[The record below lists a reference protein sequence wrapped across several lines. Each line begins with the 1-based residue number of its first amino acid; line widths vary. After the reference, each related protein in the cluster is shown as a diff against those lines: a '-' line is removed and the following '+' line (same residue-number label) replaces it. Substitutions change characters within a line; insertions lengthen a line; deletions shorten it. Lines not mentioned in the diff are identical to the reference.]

1 MALVAGNDNESQ
13 LPSSLLELLSSPSAS
28 SDGPDLSTPAA
39 KAYLDRL
46 ITLGLDNLVQEPGII
61 DHERSAVDLELVNLC
76 YREYPTFTSVH
87 KCSSAVG
94 AAFDDFAKSLGQLI
108 ESIPALEE
116 ECRDFGRGTASIQS
130 ARRKAVLLQDHENKL
145 IDVLEIP
152 QLMETCVR
160 NGYYQEA
167 LELSTHVADLRQKYA
182 TTVMDDIAEET
193 SSILQLMTAQ
203 LLGILREPVKLP
215 ALLKAVGYLRRLQ
228 DLDESQLG
236 LVFLSSRLQN
246 YRARLV
252 EIEKDRAEPV
262 RYLRRYIDLF
272 REHVFDIISQYT
284 TIFSAVAGD
293 QLASFASLCVEDLA
307 QLVQRYIPRIAS
319 DSASMSSILVQL
331 GYCSLSFARAGLDF
345 SSLLV
350 DPFKSS
356 ILYSYDQAVSSAASL
371 LVDTLALDSQGVA
384 TPANLVISAQH
395 LQQVLVDPYSP
406 PRLDRA
412 HTDEHI
418 PPAVLAHF
426 PPLAHFL
433 NAHLT
438 SLNALRLLAPF
449 QSMSALLASQ
459 TKSIQMATTSIL
471 DYCEQAVS
479 TEFSGELSRTA
490 SRSRHSRT
498 NSTPRA
504 HLLRRNTETQLSAET
519 LVAKRRETKRVC
531 VAFADAWVTTC
542 AFLHQAM
549 CLILETDPTS
559 GRASETLEQLR
570 LWIAENG
577 EKDDS
582 DGPPDQDT
590 KANGDR
596 SEPMIEVDESAEA
609 DHPPRSNGHVT
620 APQPSP
626 HTSLPSSHVD
636 TTGGPAE
643 VPAEPTHVEQPAVTS
658 ETLPIESNPQ
668 LETSEVQPDA
678 PLSSTPKIVSDLER
692 TDPDET
698 AKPEVLEDGTPTSS
712 SNAQSPKAPTPA
724 PVTLER
730 SDIPTEASE
739 ASSSRATEPVKP
751 SAALPKAIVASDA
764 ESSHPSHRPCSRPTS
779 PSLQSQLD
787 AETMVSSEDRAPLL
801 PNNAASE
808 SLPDVPPAS
817 MASAEEPYIRESA
830 NVSESHVSDPSV
842 SGTVPVVTPTT
853 ADRDTNDPGRG
864 VAEIAAPETV
874 PEVAS
879 DIAALEETAIATP
892 RPPTASAESPSSL
905 EIPAPVTEANET
917 SPEER
922 SPSRSGPDAPET
934 VLEVTKTRREVDSV
948 QDTTPIPE
956 STPEAPTPEEEEA
969 EGDDASPE
977 TAQVGQAGQGGSGA
991 KGGKKK
997 KKKKGK
1003 K

>member
-1 MALVAGNDNESQ
+1 MALVASNGDEGS
-13 LPSSLLELLSSPSAS
+13 LPSSLLELLSPTPTNPDAL
-28 SDGPDLSTPAA
+28 DLSSPAA
-39 KAYLDRL
+39 KAYIDRL

-94 AAFDDFAKSLGQLI
+94 AAFDDFANSLGQLI

-116 ECRDFGRGTASIQS
+116 ECRQFGRGTSSIQS
-130 ARRKAVLLQDHENKL
+130 ARRKAVLLQDHEGKL
-145 IDVLEIP
+145 MDVLEIP

-167 LELSTHVADLRQKYA
+167 LELSAHVADLRQRYN
-182 TTVMDDIAEET
+182 TTVVDDVAEET

-293 QLASFASLCVEDLA
+293 QLASFVSLCVEDLT

-356 ILYSYDQAVSSAASL
+356 ILHSYDQAVASAASL
-371 LVDTLALDSQGVA
+371 LIETLALDSQGA
-384 TPANLVISAQH
+384 AAPANLVISAQH

-406 PRLDRA
+406 PRHDNAHSDA
-412 HTDEHI
+412 HT
-418 PPAVLAHF
+418 PPANLAHF
-426 PPLAHFL
+426 PLLAHFL

-449 QSMSALLASQ
+449 QCMSSLLASQ
-459 TKSIQMATTSIL
+459 SKSVQQATAAIL

-479 TEFSGELSRTA
+479 TETSGDLSRTG
-490 SRSRHSRT
+490 SRSRHTRT

-504 HLLRRNTETQLSAET
+504 HLIRRNTETQLSVET
-519 LVAKRRETKRVC
+519 LTAKRRETKRVC
-531 VAFADAWVTTC
+531 VAFADAWVTAC
-542 AFLHQAM
+542 SFLQQALG
-549 CLILETDPTS
+549 LILEMDPAS
-559 GRASETLEQLR
+559 GRSADAINQLR

-577 EKDDS
+577 EKEIDDEV
-582 DGPPDQDT
+582 PAP
-590 KANGDR
+590 APEPNGDR
-596 SEPMIEVDESAEA
+596 VEPMVEIDEVAEVNDQPTRNGHTNGPLAYPAEVASTRPDTPANLVGHSADPKHIDGSLAIHEAPQSEIPRQLEALEVPSEPATIEAAQTETLHRLEAPEQSPQPVPPQAPQNETPSQVEVSEVPPDPATTEDTQRGIQPQLEVPDISSETAPPSSSSLPTDRDLSVPGIATTSEDVNVEEGAPVPDDQTLPTLAPIVSDRSDEQAVLSQA
-609 DHPPRSNGHVT
+609 T
-620 APQPSP
+620 APQSVNPDP
-626 HTSLPSSHVD
+626 I
-636 TTGGPAE
+636 GPADTGTTSFE
-643 VPAEPTHVEQPAVTS
+643 FGQSSVPPSDPEAGPDTGSLHVAD
-658 ETLPIESNPQ
+658 PIVQ
-668 LETSEVQPDA
+668 LEST
-678 PLSSTPKIVSDLER
+678 LS
-692 TDPDET
+692 
-698 AKPEVLEDGTPTSS
+698 
-712 SNAQSPKAPTPA
+712 
-724 PVTLER
+724 
-730 SDIPTEASE
+730 
-739 ASSSRATEPVKP
+739 
-751 SAALPKAIVASDA
+751 
-764 ESSHPSHRPCSRPTS
+764 
-779 PSLQSQLD
+779 
-787 AETMVSSEDRAPLL
+787 
-801 PNNAASE
+801 
-808 SLPDVPPAS
+808 
-817 MASAEEPYIRESA
+817 SAEEPAAS
-830 NVSESHVSDPSV
+830 
-842 SGTVPVVTPTT
+842 
-853 ADRDTNDPGRG
+853 RDMR
-864 VAEIAAPETV
+864 PET
-874 PEVAS
+874 
-879 DIAALEETAIATP
+879 TP
-892 RPPTASAESPSSL
+892 RSALSRHESPSM
-905 EIPAPVTEANET
+905 EDPIPAPNLAPESVTPDNVLSRAQ
-917 SPEER
+917 
-922 SPSRSGPDAPET
+922 SPSIH
-934 VLEVTKTRREVDSV
+934 DS
-948 QDTTPIPE
+948 
-956 STPEAPTPEEEEA
+956 
-969 EGDDASPE
+969 ASNPNVPE
-977 TAQVGQAGQGGSGA
+977 TATPDGEERDGDEPDQEITQAWQGGGGA
-991 KGGKKK
+991 KPGKKK